1 MTRISVLIN
10 TCNEAHLLE
19 DCVRS
24 VRPLADE
31 IIVCDMQSSD
41 GTAELA
47 RNLGCTLIHHP
58 RMPAPEPEAR
68 IAAINAA
75 TGQWLLVFDPDMRIT
90 PETAQRLRQIAENDE
105 ADMVD
110 FYCINYY
117 LGRCCPHGHA
127 SQPVFRKFFK
137 KAAFQPRSI
146 NIQTFW
152 HDSLTGHSLQL
163 SRKHGILHLGYA
175 TVADCVETLTRY
187 AHREAAQAR
196 ELGRTPSIRR
206 MLWRPVKRFLGNYIW
221 RRGFLD
227 GMPGLI
233 VMVAVSW
240 YLFLTEA
247 LLWQAPAKTAAGESA
262 APTRRAA

>member
-19 DCVRS
+19 DSVRS
-24 VRPLADE
+24 VRALADE

-47 RNLGCTLIHHP
+47 GELGCTLIRHP

-75 TGQWLLVFDPDMRIT
+75 TGQWLLIFDPDMRIT
-90 PETAQRLRQIAENDE
+90 PETARRLREIAENDE

-117 LGRCCPHGHA
+117 FGRCCPHGHA

-137 KAAFQPRSI
+137 KTAFQARSL

-152 HDSLTGHSLQL
+152 HDSLNGRSLQL
-163 SRKHGILHLGYA
+163 GREHGILHLGYA

-187 AHREAAQAR
+187 ASREADQAR
-196 ELGRTPSIRR
+196 ELGKKPSIRR
-206 MLWRPVKRFLGNYIW
+206 MLWRPVKRFMGNYIW

-233 VMVAVSW
+233 VMLAVSW

-247 LLWQAPAKTAAGESA
+247 LLWQNSA
-262 APTRRAA
+262 SSSAEKAIARARRAA